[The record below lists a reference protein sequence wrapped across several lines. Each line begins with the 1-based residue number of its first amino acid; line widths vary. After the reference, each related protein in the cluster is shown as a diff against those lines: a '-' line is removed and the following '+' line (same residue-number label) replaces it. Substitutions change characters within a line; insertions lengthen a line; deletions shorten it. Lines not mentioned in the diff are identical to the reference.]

1 MLNANFNLAL
11 TKALR
16 TVINGNIGNFWI
28 QSAVD
33 ERLAKTQQLLYSATL
48 SNSYT
53 FKNDWIVSA
62 SLYLYGKNLAPA
74 QIQGTV
80 NGYIASG
87 FSMSKSLLKKKLSFS
102 AYINNP
108 FTKFRNSRTEIVS
121 YDFIEINSNQ
131 QYFRK
136 AGFSINYRFGKL
148 KKDILK
154 NKRGINNNDISN

>member
-87 FSMSKSLLKKKLSFS
+87 FSMSKSLLKKNYPSLHIS
-102 AYINNP
+102 ITP
-108 FTKFRNSRTEIVS
+108 LQNSETVA
-121 YDFIEINSNQ
+121 
-131 QYFRK
+131 RK
-136 AGFSINYRFGKL
+136 SCHMISL
-148 KKDILK
+148 K
-154 NKRGINNNDISN
+154 